1 MKRPQD
7 YGKEKIYG
15 AFGVAVT
22 PVHKS
27 TPGDCGHQQELV
39 PYWALYGGNHPT
51 LLLMLFPTCAMPS
64 SFGFC
69 LHTCQLASYQK
80 QATLALGL

>member
-7 YGKEKIYG
+7 YGKEKIYC

-27 TPGDCGHQQELV
+27 TPGDRGHQQELV
-39 PYWALYGGNHPT
+39 SILGSVWRDIPH
-51 LLLMLFPTCAMPS
+51 
-64 SFGFC
+64 FC
-69 LHTCQLASYQK
+69 
-80 QATLALGL
+80 